1 MFNKIKNIYRKN
13 PGNQKRFKAFFDTL
27 ESVSKDDFV
36 CHDQELIH
44 PEDFKK
50 SLSFLKSYTGSVG
63 TFNAYR
69 RELERFLQWSSQVAH
84 KSLKEITRDDIV
96 AFIKF
101 CKNPPKS
108 WIGVN
113 KVPRFIIEDGKRVP
127 NPFWKPFVVTVTKAA
142 HKKGERPHSKDFEL
156 SDTAIKDIFAIL
168 NSFYNYLVQET
179 YVPINPL
186 SLIRQKSQFIKKH
199 QGQMRIRRLSE
210 VQWNYV
216 IETARQMAEDTP
228 EKHQRTLFILSILYS
243 LYLRISE
250 LGANDRWS
258 PQMRHFYKDDEGY
271 WWFTTVGKGNKQ
283 RQIAVSDSMLE
294 ALKVWR
300 KHLGLSPLPSPSDK
314 SPLLPKTR
322 GTGPIKH
329 ITHIRRLVQD
339 CFDQAIENLK
349 RDNLGEEADA
359 LMDATVHWLRH
370 TGISDDV
377 KIRPREHVRDDA
389 GHSSS
394 AITDKYI
401 DIERRERHQSARNKG
416 L

>member
-1 MFNKIKNIYRKN
+1 MLDKLKNIYRK
-13 PGNQKRFKAFFDTL
+13 GNQKTFKALFDTL
-27 ESVSKDDFV
+27 EVMSNDNFVVPFQDLIDKD
-36 CHDQELIH
+36 
-44 PEDFKK
+44 DFKK
-50 SLSFLKSYTGSVG
+50 SLSFLRSYTGSLG

-69 RELERFLQWSSQVAH
+69 RELERFLQWAGQIAR
-84 KSLKEITRDDIV
+84 KSLKDINRDDMES
-96 AFIKF
+96 FIRF
-101 CKNPPKS
+101 CKKPPKS
-108 WIGVN
+108 WIGV
-113 KVPRFIIEDGKRVP
+113 KKEHRFVVEDGKRVP
-127 NPFWKPFVVTVTKAA
+127 NPHWKPFVVTVTKAA
-142 HKKGERPHSKDFEL
+142 HRKGERPHPKDFEL
-156 SDTAIKDIFAIL
+156 SDSAIKDIFAIL
-168 NSFYNYLVQET
+168 NSFYNYLLQET

-186 SLIRQKSQFIKKH
+186 SLIRQKSKFIKKH
-199 QGQMRIRRLSE
+199 QCHMRIRRLSE

-228 EKHQRTLFILSILYS
+228 EKYQRTLFILSILYS

-250 LGANDRWS
+250 LAANDRWS

-294 ALKVWR
+294 ALKIWR
-300 KHLGLSPLPSPSDK
+300 KHLGLSTFPSPSDK

-329 ITHIRRLVQD
+329 ITHIRRIVQA

-349 RDNLGEEADA
+349 RDKLEEEADA

-377 KIRPREHVRDDA
+377 KIRPREHV
-389 GHSSS
+389 
-394 AITDKYI
+394 
-401 DIERRERHQSARNKG
+401 E